1 MNVLFRSLAIAGI
14 ASIGFLGFGTS
25 HAQAQSYSVNVSV
38 PGFSMGVGGGFS
50 GSYSAYVPG
59 VSVVAPSPVVVGTSY
74 PVYTPYYAPTTYAV
88 PSTYYYGASSY
99 GISAG
104 WYVPYRYGIWW

>member
-1 MNVLFRSLAIAGI
+1 MNMRLRTLGLAGI
-14 ASIGFLGFGTS
+14 TAVVLLGFGTS

-38 PGFSMGVGGGFS
+38 PGFSMGIGGGFTAS
-50 GSYSAYVPG
+50 SSAIVPG

-88 PSTYYYGASSY
+88 PSTYYYTSPSVGYSV
-99 GISAG
+99 GL
-104 WYVPYRYGIWW
+104 YVPYRYGIWW